1 LYHLIFIVKIKKIMA
16 ICLIGKN
23 LTTLVLS
30 KVLINKGL
38 NVDLYYKN
46 NKLSKNLSKTSSRTI
61 GLSNE
66 SINFLVD
73 QKILNKKKC
82 WDIKQ
87 INLYKGNESKSFLNF
102 KSKSNNFYM
111 TSYNDFF
118 NSLEKRL
125 KKNQLI
131 KFKNIKNKKFYLK
144 LNKKRYEIIIN
155 TDTKNPLFKKYFS
168 NFLSK
173 NYDSIAF
180 TTIIKHSKIEKNNIA
195 EQFFTKYGPLAFL
208 PISKTK
214 TSIVFSIFD
223 KNLKKNRGK
232 IKELIMNYNR
242 RYQIKNITDLLEFPI
257 NLSLSRNYY
266 YKNVLSFGD
275 ALHKIHPLA
284 GQGFNMTLRDT
295 KIISNLIEKNLKL
308 GLNFDNVLEKF
319 ENKRKSSNL
328 VFAMSIDFIHEFFK
342 LLNNYNLKSIDK
354 FFSLM
359 NNSKYIKNK
368 LENFANKGINF

>member
-1 LYHLIFIVKIKKIMA
+1 MA

-23 LTTLVLS
+23 LTALVLS

-46 NKLSKNLSKTSSRTI
+46 NKLSKNLTKTYSRTI

-66 SINFLVD
+66 SINFLNN

-82 WDIKQ
+82 WDIKE
-87 INLYKGNESKSFLNF
+87 INLYKGDDNKSFFNF
-102 KSKSNNFYM
+102 KSKDNNFYM
-111 TSYNDFF
+111 TSYNNFF
-118 NSLEKRL
+118 NTLEKKL
-125 KKNQLI
+125 KKNRLI
-131 KFKNIKNKKFYLK
+131 KFKNIQNKEFYSK
-144 LNKKRYEIIIN
+144 LDKKGYEIIIN
-155 TDTKNPLFKKYFS
+155 TDTTNPLFKKYFS
-168 NFLSK
+168 NLLNK

-180 TTIIKHSKIEKNNIA
+180 TTIIKHSKIENNNIA

-223 KNLKKNRGK
+223 KNLKKNRTK
-232 IKELIMNYNR
+232 IKELIRHYNK
-242 RYQIKNITDLLEFPI
+242 RYQIKDITDLLEFPI

-266 YKNVLSFGD
+266 YKNILSFGD

-295 KIISNLIEKNLKL
+295 KIISNLIEKNLEL

-319 ENKRKSSNL
+319 QNKRKNSNL
-328 VFAMSIDFIHEFFK
+328 VFAMGIDFIHEFFK
-342 LLNNYNLKSIDK
+342 LLNNYNIKTIDK

-359 NNSKYIKNK
+359 NNSSYIKNK
-368 LENFANKGINF
+368 LQNFANKGINF

>member
-1 LYHLIFIVKIKKIMA
+1 MT

-30 KVLINKGL
+30 KVLVNKGL
-38 NVDLYYKN
+38 KVDLYYKN
-46 NKLSKNLSKTSSRTI
+46 NKLSKNLTKTFSRTI

-66 SINFLVD
+66 SIDFLD
-73 QKILNKKKC
+73 NQKILNKKKC

-87 INLYKGNESKSFLNF
+87 INLYKGDDTKSFLNF
-102 KSKSNNFYM
+102 KSKDNNFYM
-111 TSYNDFF
+111 TSYNNFF
-118 NSLEKRL
+118 NSLEKKL
-125 KKNQLI
+125 KKNRLI
-131 KFKNIKNKKFYLK
+131 KFKNIQNKEFYLK
-144 LNKKRYEIIIN
+144 LDKKRYEIIIN

-168 NFLSK
+168 NFLNK

-180 TTIIKHSKIEKNNIA
+180 TTIIKHSKIENNNIA

-214 TSIVFSIFD
+214 TSIVFSVFE
-223 KNLKKNRGK
+223 KNLKKNRAK
-232 IKELIMNYNR
+232 IKELIRHYNK
-242 RYQIKNITDLLEFPI
+242 RYQIKDITDLLEFPI

-266 YKNVLSFGD
+266 HKNILSFGD

-295 KIISNLIEKNLKL
+295 KIISNLIEKNLEL

-319 ENKRKSSNL
+319 QSKKKGSNL
-328 VFAMSIDFIHEFFK
+328 VFAMGIDFIYEFFK
-342 LLNNYNLKSIDK
+342 LLNNYNIKTIDK

-359 NNSKYIKNK
+359 NNSIYIKNK
-368 LENFANKGINF
+368 LQNFANKGINF

>member
-1 LYHLIFIVKIKKIMA
+1 MA

-23 LTTLVLS
+23 LTALVLS

-46 NKLSKNLSKTSSRTI
+46 NKPSKNLIKTYSRTI

-66 SINFLVD
+66 SINFLNN

-87 INLYKGNESKSFLNF
+87 INLYKGDDNKSFFNF
-102 KSKSNNFYM
+102 KSKDNNFYM
-111 TSYNDFF
+111 TSYNNFF
-118 NSLEKRL
+118 NSLEKKL
-125 KKNQLI
+125 KRNRLI
-131 KFKNIKNKKFYLK
+131 KFKNIQNKKFYLK
-144 LNKKRYEIIIN
+144 LDKKSYEIIIN
-155 TDTKNPLFKKYFS
+155 TDTTNPLFKKYFS
-168 NFLSK
+168 NLLNK

-180 TTIIKHSKIEKNNIA
+180 TTIIKHSKIENNNIA

-223 KNLKKNRGK
+223 KNLKKNRTK
-232 IKELIMNYNR
+232 IKELIRHYNK
-242 RYQIKNITDLLEFPI
+242 RYQIKDITDLLEFPI

-266 YKNVLSFGD
+266 YKNILSFGD

-295 KIISNLIEKNLKL
+295 KIISNLIEKNLEL

-319 ENKRKSSNL
+319 QNKRKNSNL
-328 VFAMSIDFIHEFFK
+328 VFAMGIDFIHEFFK
-342 LLNNYNLKSIDK
+342 LLNNYNIKTIDK

-359 NNSKYIKNK
+359 NNSSYIKNK
-368 LENFANKGINF
+368 LQNFANKGINF

>member
-1 LYHLIFIVKIKKIMA
+1 MT

-46 NKLSKNLSKTSSRTI
+46 NKLSKNLSKTFSRTI

-66 SINFLVD
+66 SIDFLDD

-87 INLYKGNESKSFLNF
+87 INLYKGDDNKSFLNF
-102 KSKSNNFYM
+102 KSKENNFYM
-111 TSYNDFF
+111 TSYNNFF
-118 NSLEKRL
+118 NSLEKKL

-131 KFKNIKNKKFYLK
+131 KFKNIQNKKFYLK
-144 LNKKRYEIIIN
+144 IFKKRYEIIIN
-155 TDTKNPLFKKYFS
+155 TDTENPLFKKYFR
-168 NFLSK
+168 NFLNK

-180 TTIIKHSKIEKNNIA
+180 TTIIKHSKIENNNVA
-195 EQFFTKYGPLAFL
+195 EQYFTKYGPLAFL

-223 KNLKKNRGK
+223 ENLKKDRKK
-232 IKELIMNYNR
+232 IKELIRYYNK
-242 RYQIKNITDLLEFPI
+242 RYQIKEIVGLSEFPI

-266 YKNVLSFGD
+266 YKNILSFGD

-328 VFAMSIDFIHEFFK
+328 IFAMGIDFIHEFFK
-342 LLNNYNLKSIDK
+342 LFNKYNIKTIDK

-359 NNSKYIKNK
+359 NNSKYAKDK
-368 LENFANKGINF
+368 LESFANKGINF

>member
-1 LYHLIFIVKIKKIMA
+1 MT

-46 NKLSKNLSKTSSRTI
+46 NKLSKNLSKTASRTI

-66 SINFLVD
+66 SINFLDD
-73 QKILNKKKC
+73 QKILNKKSC

-87 INLYKGNESKSFLNF
+87 INLYKGDDTKSFLNF
-102 KSKSNNFYM
+102 KSKDNNFYM
-111 TSYNDFF
+111 TSYNSFF
-118 NSLEKRL
+118 RLLEKKL

-131 KFKNIKNKKFYLK
+131 KFKHIQNEKFYLN
-144 LNKKRYEIIIN
+144 LFKKRYEIIIN
-155 TDTKNPLFKKYFS
+155 TDTRNPLFKKYFS
-168 NFLSK
+168 NFLKK
-173 NYDSIAF
+173 NYESIAF
-180 TTIIKHSKIEKNNIA
+180 TTIIKHSKIGNNDIA

-214 TSIVFSIFD
+214 TSIVFSVFD
-223 KNLKKNRGK
+223 KNLKKDRGK
-232 IKELIMNYNR
+232 IKELIKHYNK
-242 RYQIKNITDLLEFPI
+242 RYQIRDITDILEFPI

-266 YKNVLSFGD
+266 YKNILSFGD

-308 GLNFDNVLEKF
+308 GLSIDNVLEKF
-319 ENKRKSSNL
+319 EDKCKSSNM
-328 VFAMSIDFIHEFFK
+328 VFAIGIDFIHEFFK
-342 LLNNYNLKSIDK
+342 LLSNYNLKTIDK

-359 NNSKYIKNK
+359 NNSKYMKNK

>member
-1 LYHLIFIVKIKKIMA
+1 MA

-30 KVLINKGL
+30 KVLTNKGL

-118 NSLEKRL
+118 NSLEKIL

>member
-1 LYHLIFIVKIKKIMA
+1 MT

-46 NKLSKNLSKTSSRTI
+46 YKLSKNSAKTFSRTI

-66 SINFLVD
+66 SINFLNK

-87 INLYKGNESKSFLNF
+87 INLYKGDDTKSFLNF
-102 KSKSNNFYM
+102 KSKDNNFYM
-111 TSYNDFF
+111 TSYNNFF
-118 NSLEKRL
+118 NSLEKKL
-125 KKNQLI
+125 KKNRLI
-131 KFKNIKNKKFYLK
+131 KFKNIQNKEFYLK
-144 LNKKRYEIIIN
+144 LEKKRYEIIIN
-155 TDTKNPLFKKYFS
+155 TDTKNPLSKKYFS
-168 NFLSK
+168 NFLNK

-180 TTIIKHSKIEKNNIA
+180 TTIIKHFKIENNNVA

-223 KNLKKNRGK
+223 EKLKKNRTK
-232 IKELIMNYNR
+232 IKELIRYYNK
-242 RYQIKNITDLLEFPI
+242 RYQIKDISGLSEFPI

-266 YKNVLSFGD
+266 YKNILSFGD
-275 ALHKIHPLA
+275 ALHQIHPLA

-308 GLNFDNVLEKF
+308 GLNFNNVLEKF
-319 ENKRKSSNL
+319 EIKRKSSNF
-328 VFAMSIDFIHEFFK
+328 VFAMGIDFIHEFFK
-342 LLNNYNLKSIDK
+342 LFNNYNIKTIDK

-359 NNSKYIKNK
+359 NNSKYVKDK

>member
-1 LYHLIFIVKIKKIMA
+1 MA

-23 LTTLVLS
+23 LTALVLS

-46 NKLSKNLSKTSSRTI
+46 NKLSKNLTKTYSRTI

-66 SINFLVD
+66 SINFLNN

-87 INLYKGNESKSFLNF
+87 INLYKGDDNKSFFNF
-102 KSKSNNFYM
+102 KSKDNNFYM
-111 TSYNDFF
+111 TSYNNFF
-118 NSLEKRL
+118 NSLEKKL
-125 KKNQLI
+125 KRNRLI
-131 KFKNIKNKKFYLK
+131 KFKNIQNKKFYLK
-144 LNKKRYEIIIN
+144 LDKKGYEIIIN
-155 TDTKNPLFKKYFS
+155 TDTTNPLFKKYFS
-168 NFLSK
+168 NLLNK

-180 TTIIKHSKIEKNNIA
+180 TTIIKHSKIENNNIA

-223 KNLKKNRGK
+223 KNLKKNRTK
-232 IKELIMNYNR
+232 IKELIRHYNK
-242 RYQIKNITDLLEFPI
+242 RYQIKDITDLLEFPI

-266 YKNVLSFGD
+266 YKNILSFGD

-295 KIISNLIEKNLKL
+295 KIISNLIEKNLEL

-319 ENKRKSSNL
+319 QNKRKNSNL
-328 VFAMSIDFIHEFFK
+328 VFAMGIDFIHEFFK
-342 LLNNYNLKSIDK
+342 LLNNYNIKTIDK

-359 NNSKYIKNK
+359 NNSSYIKNK
-368 LENFANKGINF
+368 LQNFANKGINF